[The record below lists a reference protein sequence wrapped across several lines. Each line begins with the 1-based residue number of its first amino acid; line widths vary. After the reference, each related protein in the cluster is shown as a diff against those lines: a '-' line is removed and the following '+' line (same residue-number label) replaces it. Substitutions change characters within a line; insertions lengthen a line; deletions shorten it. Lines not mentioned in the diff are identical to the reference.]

1 MLNSKIFWIICI
13 VMFIIGILANI
24 LEFIVKK
31 IYKKKMDTMANEK
44 KAEK

>member
-1 MLNSKIFWIICI
+1 MMNSKIFWIICI

-31 IYKKKMDTMANEK
+31 IYKKKRDTMANEK

>member
-1 MLNSKIFWIICI
+1 MGNMFWIICI
-13 VMFIIGILANI
+13 GMFVVGAIANI

-31 IYKKKMDTMANEK
+31 VYKKKMDTVANMK

>member
-1 MLNSKIFWIICI
+1 MFWIICI
-13 VMFIIGILANI
+13 GMFGIGVIANI

-31 IYKKKMDTMANEK
+31 VYKKKMDTMADMK